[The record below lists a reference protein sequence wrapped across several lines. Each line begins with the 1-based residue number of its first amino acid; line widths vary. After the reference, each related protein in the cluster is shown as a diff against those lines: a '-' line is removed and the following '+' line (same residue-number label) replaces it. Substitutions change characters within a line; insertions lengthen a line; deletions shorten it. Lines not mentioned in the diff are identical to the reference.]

1 MLKNLERMKH
11 ALTEWAIKEGM
22 FDGTHFHT
30 HQEWIA
36 RKEEMHEDAMMV
48 MLIDGTGLWSL
59 LNTGCDTTEFEDL
72 IESFGFEYELGYA
85 WSVGFYP
92 SGDYDYRRLNGSYTA
107 KLRDPRWKRKAALV
121 KEVAGQLCQDC
132 GANGRLEAHHCYYTS
147 MSQGYEPWEYPLSA
161 FRALCS
167 SCHQTRPLPEI
178 RARAFLARLTQTQ
191 LAGLIDGLDNGFNR
205 FDADSFIQFMQK
217 ATFQKKPMDEALLL
231 LRKNTDNY
239 D

>member
-1 MLKNLERMKH
+1 MLRNLERMKY
-11 ALTEWAIKEGM
+11 ALTEWAIKEGL
-22 FDGTHFHT
+22 FSDAHFYS
-30 HQEWIA
+30 QKEWND
-36 RKEEMHEDAMMV
+36 REEVMQDDALMV
-48 MLIDGTGLWSL
+48 MVIDGSGLWSL

-72 IESFGFEYELGYA
+72 IESFGFIYEQGYS

-92 SGDYDYRRLNGSYTA
+92 TDGYDYNRLNGSYSA
-107 KLRDPRWKRKAALV
+107 KLRDPRWKRKSALV
-121 KEVAGQLCQDC
+121 KDRAGHRCQDC
-132 GANGRLEAHHCYYTS
+132 GAQARLEAHHCYYTS

-178 RARAFLARLTQTQ
+178 RARAFMAQLTQSQ
-191 LAGLIDGLDNGFNR
+191 LAGLIDGLDKCFNR
-205 FDADSFIQFMQK
+205 FDAESFIQFMQK

-231 LRKNTDNY
+231 LKINSDIY